1 MKVKILD
8 VMQALTL
15 PGGNPEG
22 TVDELLAGDTRS
34 EVTGI
39 VTAFMPT
46 LSIIEQAAKL
56 GANLVVAHEMLYYA
70 HRGGER
76 IHAGSAVCQEKQQ
89 RVDATG
95 VAVYRCHDFWH
106 LVEPDGITEGLI
118 HALGWESHVAERRP
132 EATIVEIP
140 PLPLKEVA
148 DQVRARL
155 GIPFL
160 RAMGDPAAVCKRIGV
175 LAGFRGGGQAVIPL
189 IEQANLDLVLYGEGF
204 EWETPE
210 YVRDARFLGDRR
222 ALLVLGHAESEEPGM
237 AALAERL
244 RRQFTGIPV
253 HYLKEKP
260 LFTIL

>member
-1 MKVKILD
+1 MRVTVQD

-22 TVDELLAGDTRS
+22 TVDELLAGDARS

-46 LSIIEQAAKL
+46 MSIIEQAAQL

-70 HRGGER
+70 HRGGEL
-76 IHAGSAVCQEKQQ
+76 IHADSAVCQEKQR
-89 RVDATG
+89 RVGASG
-95 VAVYRCHDFWH
+95 VAVYRCHDYWH
-106 LVEPDGITEGLI
+106 RVEPDGITEGLVQ
-118 HALGWESHVAERRP
+118 ALGWDSSVLERRP

-140 PLPLKEVA
+140 PMSLKEVA
-148 DQVRARL
+148 DYVRAQL
-155 GIPFL
+155 GIAFL
-160 RAMGDPAAVCKRIGV
+160 RAMGDPAAMCKRIGI

-189 IEQANLDLVLYGEGF
+189 IEGANLDLVLYGEGF

-210 YVRDARFLGDRR
+210 YVRDARFVGDQR

-244 RRQFTGIPV
+244 RAQFTGIPV

>member
-1 MKVKILD
+1 MKIRVRD

-22 TVDELLAGDTRS
+22 TVDELLAGDAGS

-46 LSIIEQAAKL
+46 MSIIEQAAKL

-76 IHAGSAVCQEKQQ
+76 IHAGSAVCREKQR
-89 RVDATG
+89 RVGASG
-95 VAVYRCHDFWH
+95 VAVYRCHDYWH
-106 LVEPDGITEGLI
+106 RVEPDGITEGLVR
-118 HALGWESHVAERRP
+118 ALGWETHVVERKP
-132 EATIVEIP
+132 EATIAEIP
-140 PLPLKEVA
+140 PLSLKEVA
-148 DQVRARL
+148 DHVRARL

-160 RAMGDPAAVCKRIGV
+160 RAMGEPSAVCRRIGI

-189 IEQANLDLVLYGEGF
+189 IEGANLDLVMYGEGF

-210 YVRDARFLGDRR
+210 YVRDARFLGERR

-237 AALAERL
+237 AALADRL
-244 RRQFTGIPV
+244 RAQFPGIPV
-253 HYLKEKP
+253 RCLKEKP

>member
-1 MKVKILD
+1 MKITVQD

-22 TVDELLAGDTRS
+22 TVDELLTGEAGG

-46 LSIIEQAAKL
+46 MSIIEQAARL

-70 HRGGER
+70 HRGGEQ

-89 RVDATG
+89 RVVAAG
-95 VAVYRCHDFWH
+95 VAVYRCHDYWH
-106 LVEPDGITEGLI
+106 QVEPDGITEGLI
-118 HALGWESHVAERRP
+118 QALGWSPHVTERRP

-140 PLPLKEVA
+140 PLSLKEVA
-148 DQVRARL
+148 DHVRAQL
-155 GIPFL
+155 DIPFL
-160 RAMGDPAAVCKRIGV
+160 RAMGDSAAMCKRIGV

-189 IEQANLDLVLYGEGF
+189 IEGANLDLVLYGEGF

-237 AALAERL
+237 AALADRL
-244 RRQFTGIPV
+244 RAQFPGIPV

>member
-1 MKVKILD
+1 LKATVHD

-22 TVDELLAGDTRS
+22 TVDELLAGEAGS

-46 LSIIEQAAKL
+46 MSIIEQAARL

-70 HRGGER
+70 HRGGEQ
-76 IHAGSAVCQEKQQ
+76 IHAGSAICQEKQQ
-89 RVDATG
+89 RVAAAG
-95 VAVYRCHDFWH
+95 VAVYRCHDYWH
-106 LVEPDGITEGLI
+106 QVEPDGITEGLI
-118 HALGWESHVAERRP
+118 QALGWAHHVTERRP

-140 PLPLKEVA
+140 PLSLKEVA
-148 DQVRARL
+148 DHVRARL
-155 GIPFL
+155 DIPFL
-160 RAMGDPAAVCKRIGV
+160 RAMGDSAACTRIGV

-189 IEQANLDLVLYGEGF
+189 IEGANLDLVLYGEGF

-237 AALAERL
+237 AALADRL
-244 RRQFTGIPV
+244 RGQFPGIPV